1 MLTELHLICAL
12 QGRQVLMQVLLD
24 GAAPLQKRVAAY
36 LVLMKDPQS
45 SELSQLAAALPVEDN
60 QQAKSFVI
68 SHVTNILSSTAP
80 ETQEYVGP

>member
-1 MLTELHLICAL
+1 
-12 QGRQVLMQVLLD
+12 MQVLLD

-36 LVLMKDPQS
+36 LVLMKDPQP